1 MFKLLFCYSFFCLL
15 SSCVVSL
22 QGVKNAPHG
31 LQLSHT
37 ALEYSAS
44 VESRYRKMLDI
55 RGGEDNGK
63 KTGII
68 HDIQR
73 ELVKLLKG
81 IVPRSWWPSSWKSKN
96 SGMMSK
102 EHLEKSFAKGDSS
115 SRVQKVRNCK

>member
-1 MFKLLFCYSFFCLL
+1 MFKLLFCYSFFYLL

-22 QGVKNAPHG
+22 QGAKNAPYG
-31 LQLSHT
+31 LQLSHNT
-37 ALEYSAS
+37 LEYSAA
-44 VESRYRKMLDI
+44 VESRYRKLFDI
-55 RGGEDNGK
+55 RGGEENGK
-63 KTGII
+63 KSGII

-73 ELVKLLKG
+73 EIVKLLKG

-115 SRVQKVRNCK
+115 SRVQKVRTCQ